1 MAMVCDGSCVCVCV
15 CVCGVVV
22 MVMMAD
28 YLTRFAS
35 SNAESTEKCSA
46 TGKKHAKKR
55 QACKLSDMFR
65 VKAV

>member
-1 MAMVCDGSCVCVCV
+1 MGRVLY
-15 CVCGVVV
+15 VCGVLV
-22 MVMMAD
+22 MVED